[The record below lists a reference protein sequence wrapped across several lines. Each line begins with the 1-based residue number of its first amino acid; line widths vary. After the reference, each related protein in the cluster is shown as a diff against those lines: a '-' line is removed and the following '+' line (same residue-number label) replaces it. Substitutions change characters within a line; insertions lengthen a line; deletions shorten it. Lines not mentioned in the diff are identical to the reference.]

1 MVSDEKIV
9 ERIGELL
16 ANADLT
22 TTTTSAI
29 RRQLEQ
35 DLHIDLSDRK
45 AFVRQQ
51 VDLYL
56 QSHPQN
62 QQEEEDAARDE
73 PAHDDGAEE
82 ALKAEDEAVQEDG
95 NEDVEEEDGEEEDE
109 DEEEEEK
116 KPEQDS
122 KRLQAKIDRAKRDSL
137 QKEKKKR
144 AAGGGF
150 TKLCRLSPELQAVM
164 GEKEMARTQVVKS
177 LWVYIRAKNLQ
188 DPGNK
193 RKILCDDPLQAVF
206 GTKSINMFKMNKLL
220 TKHIWPLDSLGDE
233 GEVRTK
239 RPKIEPEDKGE
250 LKTKRPKVEK
260 KEASEKEG
268 GKAKGGGFTAPLPLS
283 EALVEFLG
291 TGESELSRSEVVKR
305 MWAYIKA
312 NNLQDPADKRQVLC
326 DSKLKEL
333 FGCETF
339 TGFVITKHLAC
350 HFLNRKS

>member
-1 MVSDEKIV
+1 MVSDQQIV

-62 QQEEEDAARDE
+62 QQEEENAARDE

-82 ALKAEDEAVQEDG
+82 ALKAEDDAVQEDE

-122 KRLQAKIDRAKRDSL
+122 KRLQAKIDRAKRDRL
-137 QKEKKKR
+137 ETIPLYFLLVTVAQFFCLNYLILGVIR
-144 AAGGGF
+144 IHFTIFWYFVLPIMRVILAAAG
-150 TKLCRLSPELQAVM
+150 RQ
-164 GEKEMARTQVVKS
+164 
-177 LWVYIRAKNLQ
+177 
-188 DPGNK
+188 
-193 RKILCDDPLQAVF
+193 
-206 GTKSINMFKMNKLL
+206 
-220 TKHIWPLDSLGDE
+220 
-233 GEVRTK
+233 EV
-239 RPKIEPEDKGE
+239 
-250 LKTKRPKVEK
+250 
-260 KEASEKEG
+260 
-268 GKAKGGGFTAPLPLS
+268 
-283 EALVEFLG
+283 
-291 TGESELSRSEVVKR
+291 
-305 MWAYIKA
+305 
-312 NNLQDPADKRQVLC
+312 
-326 DSKLKEL
+326 
-333 FGCETF
+333 
-339 TGFVITKHLAC
+339 
-350 HFLNRKS
+350 

>member
-1 MVSDEKIV
+1 MVSDEQIV
-9 ERIGELL
+9 KRIGELL
-16 ANADLT
+16 ADADLT

-35 DLHIDLSDRK
+35 DFDIDLSDRK

-56 QSHPQN
+56 ESHPQS
-62 QQEEEDAARDE
+62 QQEEEDDAGKHGGEDSEAVKVEDAE
-73 PAHDDGAEE
+73 P
-82 ALKAEDEAVQEDG
+82 VQEDE
-95 NEDVEEEDGEEEDE
+95 NSDVEEEDEEEE
-109 DEEEEEK
+109 DEEEEEEELAK

-122 KRLQAKIDRAKRDSL
+122 KRLQAKIDRAKKDSL

-150 TKLCRLSPELQAVM
+150 TKLCQLSPELQAVT

-193 RKILCDDPLQAVF
+193 RKILCDDRLQAVF
-206 GTKSINMFKMNKLL
+206 ATKSIDMFKMNKLL

-233 GEVRTK
+233 GDVKTK
-239 RPKIEPEDKGE
+239 RPKIESEDEGE
-250 LKTKRPKVEK
+250 SKTKRPKVEK
-260 KEASEKEG
+260 REAPEKEG

-283 EALVEFLG
+283 EALVEFFG

-305 MWAYIKA
+305 MWAYIKE
-312 NNLQDPADKRQVLC
+312 NKLQDPADKRQILC

-339 TGFVITKHLAC
+339 TGFIMTKHLSP
-350 HFLNRKS
+350 HFLKS